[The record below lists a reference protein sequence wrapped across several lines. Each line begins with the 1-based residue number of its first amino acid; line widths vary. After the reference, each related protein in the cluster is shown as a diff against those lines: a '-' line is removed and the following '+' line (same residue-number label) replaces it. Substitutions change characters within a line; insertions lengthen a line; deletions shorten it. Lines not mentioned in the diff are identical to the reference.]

1 MLDFSQRP
9 FFLSRLKN
17 MFFKV
22 WQKRNEI
29 VFRLRNRKIGW
40 TWNFGCSK
48 IFFDFHSFVVP
59 WNRELAATWKAPL
72 GSTFNEDFWTK
83 SHYLVTQKYLNNWFV
98 KYLLS
103 LWPRRQILQLN
114 IFSSSPVN
122 QSIRATTSHFRVN
135 PNCHHNITR
144 DAFGLKRLYQV
155 TGALEKDWLG

>member
-17 MFFKV
+17 MFLKV

-29 VFRLRNRKIGW
+29 VFRLRIRKIGW
-40 TWNFGCSK
+40 TWNFGFSK

-83 SHYLVTQKYLNNWFV
+83 SHYLVTHKYLNNWFV

-103 LWPRRQILQLN
+103 RWPGRQICN
-114 IFSSSPVN
+114 WFFNFSPVN
-122 QSIRATTSHFRVN
+122 QSIRATTSHFCVN
-135 PNCHHNITR
+135 PNCHPNT
-144 DAFGLKRLYQV
+144 
-155 TGALEKDWLG
+155 TWLLLIWRCYN